1 MDKYIGKKL
10 DGRYEITE
18 LIGIGGMADVYKAT
32 DLVDNKTVAVK
43 ILKREYAENE
53 EFLRRFRNESRMV
66 AQLSHPNI
74 VRVYDVGFS
83 DKLQFMVMEYID
95 GITLK
100 EYMENEKVLTWK
112 DSVHFIIQVLRAL
125 QHAHDKGIV
134 HREIKPQN
142 IMLFTDGTIKVM
154 DFGIAKS
161 AKEQA
166 YTATDQAIG
175 TVYYI
180 SPEQA
185 RGNSVDEKSD
195 IYSVGIMLYEMLTG
209 QKPFDAEKPVSI
221 AVMHMN
227 DIPKRPRAINP
238 DIPAG
243 LEEIILRAIEKDPEN
258 RYQTA
263 ADMIKNIESFKSKP
277 SMTFGYYEEVKE
289 KSAKSVKTAKASD
302 ASKTQYVEYDDD
314 DEYEDDEEYDDDEYE
329 DDEEY
334 DDDDE
339 YEDEDEEEEDDEDDE
354 DDDDEDD
361 EEEEEES
368 RSLFIPVMT
377 AVTIAFIVVAVF
389 FILWLV
395 KGVIDDKG
403 QTTRYEMPNLVGMDY
418 YEAKDAYTYLDIQIN
433 ETENST
439 YEKDVIYYQ
448 DIAVGDAVSTGQ
460 TVYVNVSLGI
470 DMVQVPDVKNYHYE
484 YAKKILEQ
492 EDFVIDQKYDMS
504 SEGVEASKVIRTEPA
519 AGEMAEAGSTIIVYI
534 SRGVDNPNVEIQNMV
549 GSDLEHAQTLCDYY
563 GLKVI
568 TQEAPSTEEAGTI
581 IAQSIEPGQLVPAGT
596 EITLTY
602 SNGQDPTGIVPFS
615 LTLPSNA
622 SGRFVLDFLDSNG
635 TTIAYSSTINAAF
648 SNGTVNT
655 PVEGTGTQQIVVILS
670 NYATN
675 QQAEL
680 GVYNFD
686 FTNISY
692 TAVRED
698 VQGAFEAVGGINH
711 PTEPT
716 TEPPVVITD
725 PIIETAAPVVEEP
738 QEPQPDFS
746 FETAPD
752 PIVETPNPD
761 EETTQAAQEEPAT
774 DADGQ
779 EIATADQDAPE
790 A

>member
-32 DLVDNKTVAVK
+32 DTVDNKTVAVK

-134 HREIKPQN
+134 HRDIKPQN

-185 RGNSVDEKSD
+185 RGSSVDKKSD

-209 QKPFDAEKPVSI
+209 QKPFDADKPVSI

-227 DIPKRPRAINP
+227 DIPKRPRAVNP

-243 LEEIILRAIEKDPEN
+243 LEEIILRAIEKDPED
-258 RYQTA
+258 RYQSA
-263 ADMIKNIESFKSKP
+263 ADMIKDIESFKSRP

-289 KSAKSVKTAKASD
+289 KTSKVKVAKASD
-302 ASKTQYVEYDDD
+302 ASKTQYVSYDDD
-314 DEYEDDEEYDDDEYE
+314 DEYDDYDD
-329 DDEEY
+329 

-339 YEDEDEEEEDDEDDE
+339 YDDYDDDDDDEEEDDEEEEDD
-354 DDDDEDD
+354 DDDDD

-492 EDFVIDQKYDMS
+492 EDFVIDQKYEMS

-534 SRGVDNPNVEIQNMV
+534 SRGAENPNVEIQNMV

-568 TQEAPSTEEAGTI
+568 TQEAPSTEEANTI

-622 SGRFVLDFLDSNG
+622 SGRFVLDFLNSDG

-648 SNGTVNT
+648 SSGTVNT

-698 VQGAFEAVGGINH
+698 VEGAFESVGGINH
-711 PTEPT
+711 PTEAP
-716 TEPPVVITD
+716 TEPPVVVTE
-725 PIIETAAPVVEEP
+725 PIIETAAPPVVVEEP
-738 QEPQPDFS
+738 QQPEPQQPEEFN

-752 PIVETPNPD
+752 PIVETPDAN
-761 EETTQAAQEEPAT
+761 EETVTETTSQEEPDT
-774 DADGQ
+774 DEDGQ

-790 A
+790 V

>member
-18 LIGIGGMADVYKAT
+18 LIGVGGMADVYKAT
-32 DLVDNKTVAVK
+32 DIIDNKIVAVK

-53 EFLRRFRNESRMV
+53 EFLRRFRNESKMV
-66 AQLSHPNI
+66 ATLSHPNI
-74 VRVYDVGFS
+74 VKVYDVGFS

-100 EYMENEKVLTWK
+100 EYIDNERVLTWK

-134 HREIKPQN
+134 HRDIKPQN

-185 RGNSVDEKSD
+185 RGDEVDEKSD
-195 IYSVGIMLYEMLTG
+195 IYSVGTMFYEMLTG
-209 QKPFDAEKPVSI
+209 QKPFDADKPVSI

-227 DIPKRPRAINP
+227 NTPQRPRNINP

-243 LEEIILRAIEKDPEN
+243 LEEIILRAMEKDPEN

-263 ADMIKNIESFKSKP
+263 SDMIKDIESFKSNP
-277 SMTFGYYEEVKE
+277 NMTFGYY
-289 KSAKSVKTAKASD
+289 SD
-302 ASKTQYVEYDDD
+302 GEISGTSSDNAKTQYIGASYDDD
-314 DEYEDDEEYDDDEYE
+314 DDYDDNDYDDDEDYDE
-329 DDEEY
+329 DDEDE
-334 DDDDE
+334 DDDE
-339 YEDEDEEEEDDEDDE
+339 EEDDEDEDDE
-354 DDDDEDD
+354 DDD
-361 EEEEEES
+361 EEEEES

-395 KGVIDDKG
+395 KGVIEQKG
-403 QTTRYEMPNLVGMDY
+403 QSAKYEMPNLVGMDY

-439 YEKDVIYYQ
+439 YEKDVIYFQ
-448 DIAVGDAVSTGQ
+448 DIAVGDAISTGQ

-470 DMVQVPDVKNYHYE
+470 SMVEVPDVKNYHYE
-484 YAKKILEQ
+484 YAKKVLEQ
-492 EDFVIDQKYDMS
+492 DDFVIEQKYEMS

-519 AGEMAEAGSTIIVYI
+519 AGEMAEAGSKIVVYI
-534 SRGVDNPNVEIQNMV
+534 SRGTETGNVEIQNLV
-549 GSDLEHAQTLCDYY
+549 GDTLEHAKTLCDYY
-563 GLKVI
+563 GLKVNV
-568 TQEAPSTEEAGTI
+568 QEAPSTEEENI
-581 IAQSIEPGQLVPAGT
+581 VIAQSIDAGQLVPAGT

-622 SGRFVLDFLDSNG
+622 TGRFVLDFLDSNG

-711 PTEPT
+711 PTEAPVI
-716 TEPPVVITD
+716 TEPPVITD
-725 PIIETAAPVVEEP
+725 PIIETAAPAVEEP
-738 QEPQPDFS
+738 QEFPYELPTD
-746 FETAPD
+746 EPITEPAAATEANTA
-752 PIVETPNPD
+752 
-761 EETTQAAQEEPAT
+761 EETTEEITT

-779 EIATADQDAPE
+779 AIAEPNPEAPE
-790 A
+790 V

>member
-18 LIGIGGMADVYKAT
+18 LIGVGGMADVYKAT
-32 DLVDNKTVAVK
+32 DTEDNKTVAVK
-43 ILKREYAENE
+43 ILKREYGEND
-53 EFLRRFRNESRMV
+53 EFLRRFRNESKTV
-66 AQLSHPNI
+66 ASLSHPNI
-74 VRVYDVGFS
+74 VKVYDVGFS

-100 EYMENEKVLTWK
+100 EYIENERVLTWK

-134 HREIKPQN
+134 HRDIKPQN

-161 AKEQA
+161 AREQA

-185 RGNSVDEKSD
+185 RGDEVDEKSD
-195 IYSVGIMLYEMLTG
+195 IYSVGVMFYEMLTG
-209 QKPFDAEKPVSI
+209 QKPFDADEPVSI
-221 AVMHMN
+221 AVMHIN
-227 DIPKRPRAINP
+227 NTPRRPRALNP

-243 LEEIILRAIEKDPEN
+243 LEEIILRAMEKDPED

-263 ADMIKNIESFKSKP
+263 ADMIKDIESFKSNP
-277 SMTFGYYEEVKE
+277 NMTFGYYEEVGE
-289 KSAKSVKTAKASD
+289 GSSDSD
-302 ASKTQYVEYDDD
+302 AEKTQYFTANS
-314 DEYEDDEEYDDDEYE
+314 YDDDEYE
-329 DDEEY
+329 EEEY
-334 DDDDE
+334 
-339 YEDEDEEEEDDEDDE
+339 EEEDDEDVDE
-354 DDDDEDD
+354 DDEDEEDDE

-395 KGVIDDKG
+395 KGVLDNTG
-403 QTTRYEMPNLVGMDY
+403 QTTKYEMPNLVGMDY
-418 YEAKDAYTYLDIQIN
+418 YEAKDSYTYLDIQIN
-433 ETENST
+433 ETANST
-439 YEKDVIYYQ
+439 YPKDFIYFQ
-448 DIAVGDAVSTGQ
+448 DIAVGDTVSTGQ
-460 TVYVNVSLGI
+460 TVYVNVSLGVS
-470 DMVQVPDVKNYHYE
+470 MVEVPDVKNYHYE

-492 EDFVIDQKYDMS
+492 EDFVVEQRYIIS
-504 SEGVEASKVIRTEPA
+504 SEGIEASKVIRTEPS
-519 AGEMAEAGSTIIVYI
+519 AGEEVEVGATVIMYI
-534 SRGVDNPNVEIQNMV
+534 SRGIEDEAVEIQNLV
-549 GSDLEHAQTLCDYY
+549 GRTVEEAKKVCDYY
-563 GLKVI
+563 GLQV
-568 TQEAPSTEEAGTI
+568 TMQEAPSTEPENTI
-581 IAQSIEPGQLVPAGT
+581 IAQSIEAGQLVPAGT

-602 SNGQDPTGIVPFS
+602 SNGQNPTGVVPFS
-615 LTLPSNA
+615 LTLPENA

-655 PVEGTGTQQIVVILS
+655 PVEGIGTKQIVVILS

-686 FTNISY
+686 FASLSY
-692 TAVRED
+692 SVVRQD
-698 VQGAFEAVGGINH
+698 IQGAFEAVGGINH
-711 PTEPT
+711 PTEAT
-716 TEPPVVITD
+716 TEEVIVTD
-725 PIIETAAPVVEEP
+725 PIIETAAPNQDP
-738 QEPQPDFS
+738 IDSDFN

-752 PIVETPNPD
+752 PIVESGDGNDSSEGSPN
-761 EETTQAAQEEPAT
+761 AT

-779 EIATADQDAPE
+779 DIDEPEATAPVV
-790 A
+790 